1 MLFAALSQS
10 DLAQHPNMLIQISFL
25 EFSLRHWKKLD
36 DATTLQ
42 MAYSIVQRIQAILLG
57 ISVVPSPSSHV
68 PSTITR
74 RLRSNSHGSLSG
86 SLPPKNVV
94 IKLTNLSLKIT
105 EVYPERWKLL
115 LVMGLVV
122 KGTALPLSPFSLSL
136 LVALPSIERCI

>member
-36 DATTLQ
+36 DATMLQ
-42 MAYSIVQRIQAILLG
+42 IAYSIVQRIQAILLG
-57 ISVVPSPSSHV
+57 ISVVPSPSS
-68 PSTITR
+68 STITR

-94 IKLTNLSLKIT
+94 IKLTNLALKIA

-122 KGTALPLSPFSLSL
+122 KGTALFPPPSSLSL
-136 LVALPSIERCI
+136 FVAFPSIERCI